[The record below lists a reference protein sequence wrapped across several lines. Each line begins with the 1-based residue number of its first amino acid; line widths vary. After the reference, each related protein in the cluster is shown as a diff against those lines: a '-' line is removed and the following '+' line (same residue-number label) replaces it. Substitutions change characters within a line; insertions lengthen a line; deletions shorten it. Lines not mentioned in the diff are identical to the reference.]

1 MPGLR
6 GRLLVEGWG
15 GTWQRMTR
23 TKQVATDAMDTPLN
37 RCLSTLDITL
47 LGIGHMV
54 GAGIY
59 VLTGTVAKDT
69 AGPGI
74 ILSFLL
80 AGFASLLAALCYAEF
95 GARVPKAGS
104 AYVYTYVTIGEF
116 WAFVIG
122 WNIVLEHM
130 IGAASVARAWSGYM
144 DSLFD
149 GALSNATV
157 TYIGTLHAGLL
168 APYPDFL
175 AFAVTLVYC
184 GFLTLGVKGSAYFN
198 SIFTLINL
206 CVMAFVIVAGMMFAD
221 VGNWNTEKGFLP
233 FGVSGVVAGAAT
245 CFYAFVGFDSIA
257 TAGEEAKDPARS
269 IPQATL
275 VSMSVVTI
283 GYIMVGATLTLMV
296 PYYTLNPAAA
306 LPDAFAAH
314 GANWAKYVVSVGA
327 ICGMTTTLFG
337 SLFSLPRCVYAMAA
351 DGLLFSWLARVSDKT
366 KVPVITLIL
375 CGFLSAVIALVFDIE
390 KLVEFMSIGTLM
402 AYTIVSASVIILRYQ
417 PSSRCNI
424 KSPSHS
430 NTQAAST
437 PGTVTTPTTP
447 TSVDDIAKLIPGADP
462 GEGPEER
469 RRWAAMSCSS
479 ASEPETD
486 GEGGE
491 LRSSCRWLLHVVGR
505 QEAGTVATWGVVIF
519 TVSSAAL
526 CSLLQWG
533 GSHLAL
539 PYPSPWAIIL
549 ALLLVA
555 VQVFSV
561 VVILAHRQNNLVLSF
576 SVPLVPLLPLVSIFF
591 NVALMV
597 HLNPMTWIRFIVWMV
612 LGLVLYFAYGQH
624 HSREGEPVSSY
635 STLLTEPAPAGNTVF
650 GSVQHTLSHV
660 TAKIASAASEDKKPI
675 VDESHI
681 DDDDL

>member
-447 TSVDDIAKLIPGADP
+447 TSVDDIAK
-462 GEGPEER
+462 
-469 RRWAAMSCSS
+469 
-479 ASEPETD
+479 TD

>member
-74 ILSFLL
+74 VLSFLL

-206 CVMAFVIVAGMMFAD
+206 CVMAFVIVAGIMFAD
-221 VGNWNTEKGFLP
+221 IGNWNTEKGFLP

-257 TAGEEAKDPARS
+257 TAGEEAKDPAKS

-375 CGFLSAVIALVFDIE
+375 CGFLSALIALVFDIE

-447 TSVDDIAKLIPGADP
+447 TSVDDIAKLIPGGDP

-469 RRWAAMSCSS
+469 RRWAARSCSS
-479 ASEPETD
+479 ASEPESD

-491 LRSSCRWLLHVVGR
+491 LRSSCRWLLHLVGR

-519 TVSSAAL
+519 TTCSAAL

-539 PYPSPWAIIL
+539 PYPSPWAVIL

-555 VQVFSV
+555 MQVFSV

-675 VDESHI
+675 VDESQI